1 MKVLVFSDS
10 HAGLSFMR
18 NAVKA
23 IRPDALIHLGDH
35 YDDGE
40 TIAFENSHIPMYQVP
55 GNCDKYRVY
64 GKPESL
70 CLQVFGALLY
80 MTHGHNHGVKF
91 SDGKLLK
98 DARQMGAKAALYGH
112 THSPVC
118 RREADGLWVINP
130 GSCGSYSGSAA
141 VMEIREGE
149 ILNCRILTAE
159 GLTW

>member
-1 MKVLVFSDS
+1 MKILVFSDS

-18 NAVKA
+18 AAVKA
-23 IRPDALIHLGDH
+23 VRPDALIHLGDY

-64 GKPESL
+64 GKPEVMCPS
-70 CLQVFGALLY
+70 VFGVTLY

-91 SDGKLLK
+91 SEKRLLD
-98 DARQMGAKAALYGH
+98 DARAAGVQAVLYGH
-112 THSPVC
+112 THSAVC
-118 RREADGLWVINP
+118 RQEADGLWVINP

-141 VMEIREGE
+141 VIQIEDSEIKS
-149 ILNCRILTAE
+149 CRILDAE
-159 GLTW
+159 CVTW